1 MADLFSPDE
10 NDRFQAAA
18 MSDMRI
24 IAGQIS
30 TWLRFLSIVFI
41 FIGALITFTIV
52 ALPVAVVQIWLGIV
66 LFQAAERAVQ
76 AQKTGDLAVFA
87 ALLDKMK
94 RYFVLSSALLI
105 LSIAF
110 IATGIFFAEEWV
122 GSLLGSVL
130 AL

>member
-10 NDRFQAAA
+10 NDRSQAAA

>member
-41 FIGALITFTIV
+41 FIGALLTFTIV

-105 LSIAF
+105 VSIAF

>member
-41 FIGALITFTIV
+41 FIGALLTFTIV

-105 LSIAF
+105 VSIAF

-122 GSLLGSVL
+122 GSHLDSVL

>member
-10 NDRFQAAA
+10 NDRSQAAA

-122 GSLLGSVL
+122 GSLLGNVL

>member
-41 FIGALITFTIV
+41 FIGALLTFTIV

-105 LSIAF
+105 VSIAF

-122 GSLLGSVL
+122 GSLLDSVL

>member
-41 FIGALITFTIV
+41 FIGALLTFTIV

>member
-1 MADLFSPDE
+1 
-10 NDRFQAAA
+10 
-18 MSDMRI
+18 
-24 IAGQIS
+24 
-30 TWLRFLSIVFI
+30 
-41 FIGALITFTIV
+41 ALLTFTIV

-105 LSIAF
+105 VSIAF

>member
-10 NDRFQAAA
+10 NDRFQATA

-41 FIGALITFTIV
+41 FIGALLTFTIV

-105 LSIAF
+105 VSIAF

>member
-41 FIGALITFTIV
+41 FIGALLTFTIV

-105 LSIAF
+105 VSIAF

-122 GSLLGSVL
+122 GSLFGSVL